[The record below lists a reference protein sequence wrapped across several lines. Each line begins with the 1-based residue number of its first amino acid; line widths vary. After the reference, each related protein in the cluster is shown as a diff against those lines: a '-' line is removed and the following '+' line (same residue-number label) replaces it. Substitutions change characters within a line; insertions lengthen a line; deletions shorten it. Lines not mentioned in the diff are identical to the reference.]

1 MLHEARKSL
10 KTLPTIQRLSLK
22 KCKQI
27 TVIGDLHGKLEDL
40 FMIFYKVL
48 AQNIKAASKTVSWL
62 RCWRFQNGT
71 PDRSNPYLFNGDIV
85 DRGPQS
91 VEICILL
98 FAYEALNP
106 GSVHINRGNHEDS
119 RMNLR

>member
-40 FMIFYKVL
+40 FMIFYKV
-48 AQNIKAASKTVSWL
+48 
-62 RCWRFQNGT
+62 
-71 PDRSNPYLFNGDIV
+71 
-85 DRGPQS
+85 S
-91 VEICILL
+91 V
-98 FAYEALNP
+98 
-106 GSVHINRGNHEDS
+106 
-119 RMNLR
+119 

>member
-40 FMIFYKVL
+40 FMIFYKVSV
-48 AQNIKAASKTVSWL
+48 QNFKAASKNNESWL
-62 RCWRFQNGT
+62 RCLRF
-71 PDRSNPYLFNGDIV
+71 IV
-85 DRGPQS
+85 SERHS
-91 VEICILL
+91 
-98 FAYEALNP
+98 
-106 GSVHINRGNHEDS
+106 
-119 RMNLR
+119 